1 MDQIKT
7 GKFISALRKGKGLTQ
22 MQLAVILGISD
33 KTISKWERGAG
44 LPGVSL
50 MIPLCEAL
58 EISVNELLTGERLT
72 DAEYKMK
79 AEATIMD
86 LVKENKENKKRLFQ
100 SIVCG
105 IITIIAVLALI
116 VIASFIEMPTIVRI
130 LIIVLSAVLAA
141 VGIGTA
147 VSLDINAGYFE
158 CPNCNKLF
166 VPTTKDYVKG
176 WHTFTKR
183 RLKCPECGKTSMC
196 KHRIVR

>member
-1 MDQIKT
+1 MDQIRT
-7 GKFISALRKGKGLTQ
+7 GNFISALRKAKGLTQ
-22 MQLAVILGISD
+22 MQLAAILGISD

-44 LPGVSL
+44 LPDVPL
-50 MIPLCEAL
+50 MMPLCEAL
-58 EISVNELLTGERLT
+58 EISVNELLTGEKLT

-100 SIVCG
+100 SIACG
-105 IITIIAVLALI
+105 IITIIAVLALV
-116 VIASFIEMPTIVRI
+116 VIAAFIEMPTIVRI
-130 LIIVLSAVLAA
+130 LIIVFAAIVAA

-147 VSLDINAGYFE
+147 ATLDINAGYFE
-158 CPNCNKLF
+158 CPNCKKLF
-166 VPTTKDYVKG
+166 VPTAKEYVKG
-176 WHTFTKR
+176 YHTFTRR

>member
-44 LPGVSL
+44 LPEVSL

-158 CPNCNKLF
+158 CPNCQ
-166 VPTTKDYVKG
+166 
-176 WHTFTKR
+176 
-183 RLKCPECGKTSMC
+183 
-196 KHRIVR
+196 